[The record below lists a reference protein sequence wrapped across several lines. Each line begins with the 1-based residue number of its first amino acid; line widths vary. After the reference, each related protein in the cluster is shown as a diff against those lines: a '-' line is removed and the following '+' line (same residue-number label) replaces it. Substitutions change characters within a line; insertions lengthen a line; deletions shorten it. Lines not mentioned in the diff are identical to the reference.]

1 MTQLCCLRHIRP
13 SQGQFN
19 ENYHINHC
27 RSKTDTLATVKKSQR
42 ITSRSRTWDT
52 ADQRIAEPAVEACA
66 QSDYPLPA
74 GVRCGGPIYAL
85 AQRKASERSLLSKI
99 KAFLAWTP
107 RTPIFYGWII
117 LGVGA
122 LGTYVATGVAQVTLG
137 GVQSLITDDTGWDRR
152 SLALA
157 VSAGTWSGAVIT
169 PFMGRLSDRYGP
181 RILMPPAVLI
191 TGVCFFIIAG
201 SSQLWQFYVG
211 YIIARAVGNPTL
223 VGVVPRTAAINFF
236 QRQRG
241 LALGLTSTF
250 RPIGGAINIQIIS
263 IVAAAYSWRAA
274 YRYLG
279 VFSLVLIA
287 PLFIMMRR
295 RPEDIGLLPDGD
307 PAPTVGGPTTTDAET
322 DSNSGADDASEHVW
336 TAGQAALTT
345 AFWFILVAE
354 MLTILTSA
362 TVGFQIVPFLVDG
375 GMSQPIAVTALSLS
389 SLLGA
394 LVNPVWGVSADRYPP
409 RRLALISLSTT
420 LFITTFFLIIDG
432 GIPGVIVAILWGI
445 ASGGLNILGS
455 VLLARYFGRESFGAI
470 TGLMGP
476 FQFGALGLGPILG
489 ATLFTVTGAYTVIW
503 IFSLVSYVVAIGLF
517 YALRPP
523 GLPRISVAEKSIAE
537 D

>member
-1 MTQLCCLRHIRP
+1 
-13 SQGQFN
+13 
-19 ENYHINHC
+19 
-27 RSKTDTLATVKKSQR
+27 
-42 ITSRSRTWDT
+42 
-52 ADQRIAEPAVEACA
+52 
-66 QSDYPLPA
+66 
-74 GVRCGGPIYAL
+74 
-85 AQRKASERSLLSKI
+85 
-99 KAFLAWTP
+99 
-107 RTPIFYGWII
+107 
-117 LGVGA
+117 
-122 LGTYVATGVAQVTLG
+122 
-137 GVQSLITDDTGWDRR
+137 
-152 SLALA
+152 
-157 VSAGTWSGAVIT
+157 
-169 PFMGRLSDRYGP
+169 
-181 RILMPPAVLI
+181 MPPAVLI

-307 PAPTVGGPTTTDAET
+307 LAPTVGGPTTTDAET
-322 DSNSGADDASEHVW
+322 DSNSGSDHASEHVW

-394 LVNPVWGVSADRYPP
+394 LVNPVWGISADRYPP